1 MNYSFKSIY
10 VFILI
15 NVCFTN
21 NAAAQD
27 EETVTD
33 TTSKAI
39 TTSGKKLH
47 LGLFIGTYF
56 ANKYTANM
64 YDGYGFDANGDKNDF
79 SNSLMNQFI
88 NGYYAGN
95 GNNPGSTVNTNSSTG
110 TDLISQTL
118 GVNPSPRSWNFG
130 QTDMPYDLT
139 YNMTYLVGFNG
150 SYNLN
155 KSSSIIFNING
166 TSLSVN
172 GKFTIVTT
180 NTVNGSPSVSY
191 LRQGTITGGEQRLM
205 FQLGYQKVLGT
216 NEKANFFIE
225 GGINVVMAKFLKN
238 KAYIPN
244 GVSGGSPLEIDLASV
259 YNTPT
264 YNFYHSKLTGVGVG
278 IFAGFGLHLTIN
290 PKYTIQLLYNPSY
303 DKINLGDSPV
313 YKLQNGFGLRFYY
326 NL

>member
-1 MNYSFKSIY
+1 
-10 VFILI
+10 
-15 NVCFTN
+15 
-21 NAAAQD
+21 
-27 EETVTD
+27 
-33 TTSKAI
+33 
-39 TTSGKKLH
+39 
-47 LGLFIGTYF
+47 
-56 ANKYTANM
+56 M
-64 YDGYGFDANGDKNDF
+64 YDGYGFDVNGIKNDF
-79 SNSLMNQFI
+79 ENSLMNQFV
-88 NGYYAGN
+88 NHYYAGN

-118 GVNPSPRSWNFG
+118 GVNPIPRSWSFG

-244 GVSGGSPLEIDLASV
+244 GVSGGSQLEIDLASI
-259 YNTPT
+259 YNTSQ
-264 YNFYHSKLTGVGVG
+264 YNAFHAQLTGVGVG
-278 IFAGFGLHLTIN
+278 IFAGAGIHLTIN
-290 PKYTIQLLYNPSY
+290 PKYTIQVLYNPSY
-303 DKINLGDSPV
+303 DKINLGDTPS